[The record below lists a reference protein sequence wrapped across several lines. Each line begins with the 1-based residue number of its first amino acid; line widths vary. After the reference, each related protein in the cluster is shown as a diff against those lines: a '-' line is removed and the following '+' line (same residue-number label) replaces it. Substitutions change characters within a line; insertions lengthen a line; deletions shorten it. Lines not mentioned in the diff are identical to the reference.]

1 MKKNEIANEK
11 KTKRTTPRASDYLG
25 GESPRA
31 RGERKRRRVLNWV
44 YRWGYSSAEII
55 RQVAGQQAKGYANGL
70 VKKGWLAQ
78 TKTESGTPRFL
89 YTLSQSG
96 LQESERMSDDLLR
109 YPEIDPYKINQQQVR
124 HYLLA
129 QSATTNAQAANA
141 IVDFLTERQF
151 DQAGDKPGEKRPDV
165 LWLLPSDEK
174 IGVEIELSAKWDRR
188 LNEFVFGVARALQR
202 TTDKPAEYQRFAI
215 VSDSPAIVRRY
226 QAAMQ
231 PGSDLPIWI
240 KNKRGHWQ
248 IEKVIP
254 VPAWLI
260 ERVDFHLIGDD

>member
-1 MKKNEIANEK
+1 MNENT
-11 KTKRTTPRASDYLG
+11 TKRTTPRASDYLG

-31 RGERKRRRVLNWV
+31 RGERKRRRVLNCV

-70 VKKGWLAQ
+70 VKKGGLAQ

-165 LWLLPSDEK
+165 LWLLPSGEK

>member
-1 MKKNEIANEK
+1 MQEDEIANEK

-44 YRWGYSSAEII
+44 YRWGYSASEIV
-55 RQVAGQQAKGYANGL
+55 RQVAGQQAKGYASGL
-70 VKKGWLAQ
+70 AKKGWFVE

-89 YTLSQSG
+89 YTLSRTG
-96 LQESERMSDDLLR
+96 LQEAQRLSNDLLR
-109 YPEIDPYKINQQQVR
+109 YPEIDPYKINQQQIR
-124 HYLLA
+124 HYLIAQQATGNALA
-129 QSATTNAQAANA
+129 AGTIT
-141 IVDFLTERQF
+141 DYKTERMF
-151 DQAGDKPGEKRPDV
+151 DEAGDKPGEKRPDV
-165 LWLLPSDEK
+165 VWLLPNGEK

-188 LNEFVFGVARALQR
+188 LNEFVFGIARALQR
-202 TTDKPAEYQRFAI
+202 TTDKAEYQRFAI
-215 VSDSPAIVRRY
+215 VTDSPAIARRY
-226 QAAMQ
+226 EAAMQ

-260 ERVDFHLIGDD
+260 ERVDFHLLTD